1 MVMKAT
7 KASRT
12 AVKHRIVLVDDH
24 PVVRRGLA
32 MLIEAEPDMEV
43 IGEAGEAA
51 EAVSMIDKLAPDL
64 AVIDVSLGGT
74 DGIDLIKQIKARGTE
89 TKLLVASMFDESLYA
104 ERALHAGANGYVNKN
119 EATEQIVE
127 AIRTVLKG
135 KVFLGP
141 KMTERLLSRVTR
153 GENDLK
159 RSPIETLSDREL
171 EVFRLIGEGLTTRE
185 IAAKL
190 HLSTKTI
197 ETYRDHIK
205 TKLALKHNTEL
216 IRRAVQWVIELG

>member
-1 MVMKAT
+1 MEKKAT
-7 KASRT
+7 KAQRGST
-12 AVKHRIVLVDDH
+12 KYRIVLVDDH
-24 PVVRRGLA
+24 PIVRRGLA
-32 MLIEAEPDMEV
+32 MLIEDESDMEV

-51 EAVSMIDKLAPDL
+51 EAVSMIDKLKPDL
-64 AVIDVSLGGT
+64 AVIDVSLVGT

-89 TKLLVASMFDESLYA
+89 AKLLVASMFDETLYA
-104 ERALHAGANGYVNKN
+104 ERALHAGANGYINKS
-119 EATEQIVE
+119 EAAEEIVE
-127 AIRTVLKG
+127 AIRSVIKG
-135 KVFLGP
+135 KVWLSS

-153 GENDLK
+153 GEKDLK
-159 RSPIETLSDREL
+159 RTPIETLSDREL
-171 EVFRLIGEGLTTRE
+171 EVFRLIGDGLTTRQ

-216 IRRAVQWVIELG
+216 IRRAVQWVLEQK